1 MDTGI
6 VAIIA
11 ALIAAFPPTITAI
24 ANARASKK
32 DNKATRDQIEKV
44 NKAVEHTEEEL
55 KQHREMLIH
64 QGELIAKQERAF
76 QERKKHE
83 ELQNEIALAN
93 MTSTQV
99 ILEALHQEGKVNGS
113 CEQQRNKL
121 KELEHK
127 MAAQALHLDD
137 DDIKY

>member
-1 MDTGI
+1 MDAGLVT
-6 VAIIA
+6 IIA
-11 ALIAAFPPTITAI
+11 ALIAALPPTLTAI
-24 ANARASKK
+24 LSSKK
-32 DNKATRDQIEKV
+32 NRDSIKDVAKKV
-44 NKAVEHTEEEL
+44 DHTEEEL
-55 KQHREMLIH
+55 KK
-64 QGELIAKQERAF
+64 QGELLAKTERAF

-99 ILEALHQEGKVNGS
+99 ILEALHQEGKGNGS

-137 DDIKY
+137 DDIRY